1 MTSHFTPEDAARWV
15 AGVLDDSVADAL
27 EAHAR
32 QCPPCEGLL
41 KAEAR
46 ADERLTQLVREV
58 PAPGVH
64 RGAVGG
70 FGKRLVRLALPLAA
84 AAALVIALA
93 QVWSRGTP
101 AEHALLGSDGGGGF
115 ESPLAG
121 APHYERGAQIPPEA
135 LTANE
140 PFPL

>member
-15 AGVLDDSVADAL
+15 AGVLDDSAADAL

-32 QCPPCEGLL
+32 QCAGCEGLL

-58 PAPGVH
+58 PAPGV
-64 RGAVGG
+64 RGGAV
-70 FGKRLVRLALPLAA
+70 GKRLVRLAIPLAA
-84 AAALVIALA
+84 AAALVLALA
-93 QVWSRGTP
+93 QVWTSGSPRS
-101 AEHALLGSDGGGGF
+101 HDLLGSDGGGGF